1 MKLQGLALEAEV
13 HTHPPQR
20 SSGMHNEQ
28 RISIRTALDMQ
39 LRLWMR
45 LRSAQ
50 TLKWHAVVLIMSRI
64 GLMMVH
70 LVVMDLMM
78 QSAAAVLI
86 FSQSGHTYANKTG
99 TFNFSIVYYIVQM
112 FRWVVVAVVAD
123 TAA

>member
-1 MKLQGLALEAEV
+1 
-13 HTHPPQR
+13 
-20 SSGMHNEQ
+20 
-28 RISIRTALDMQ
+28 
-39 LRLWMR
+39 
-45 LRSAQ
+45 
-50 TLKWHAVVLIMSRI
+50 MSRI

-70 LVVMDLMM
+70 LVVMDLMIH
-78 QSAAAVLI
+78 SAAAVLI